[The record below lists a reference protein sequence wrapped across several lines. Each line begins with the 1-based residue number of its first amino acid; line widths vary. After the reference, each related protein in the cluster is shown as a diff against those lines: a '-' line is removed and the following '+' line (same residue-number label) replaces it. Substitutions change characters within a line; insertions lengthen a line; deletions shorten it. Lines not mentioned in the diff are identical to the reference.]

1 MQEQLPPTDCIF
13 EALKLC
19 LESNNSD
26 FNNKHFLQT
35 DGTTQDPHMCC
46 SYSDNAIESFNQK
59 STKVSPLS

>member
-35 DGTTQDPHMCC
+35 DGTT
-46 SYSDNAIESFNQK
+46 
-59 STKVSPLS
+59 